1 MNDFYN
7 IQIVQQPKDL
17 DIKLYPHQL
26 ASIYNMEKLEVD
38 NTITIETNI
47 YRKSKLGIIADIV
60 GYGKTL
66 SMIGL
71 ILRNKMEWN
80 RNLPYVLDKTKIEA
94 EGLIRKYEILRYNKL
109 PTTLVLMSQSII
121 GQWVQ
126 ELKKSKLKYMCIKTK
141 QDLTD
146 LQAEDYDI
154 VLVIPSMYNKLVTV
168 YSNCAWKRFIFDEP
182 GNLKI
187 PGMLEV
193 RAGFYWFMSATPNN
207 IFHHHYRC
215 SKGTF
220 MRNIVGTSYTEFE
233 DILNYITIK
242 NHDDF
247 IKMSFKMPET
257 FHYYHKCYQPI
268 YNLIHTFVSSHIKNM
283 IEAGNI
289 EGAILEL
296 GGNKTSNIVE
306 LVMQQKKNDIL
317 EIDTKIQLY
326 TLRNDE
332 EKINELHIKK
342 AKISTQIKELDEKF
356 KNMLNSPCNICY
368 EELKDPVLEFN
379 CQNLFCGE
387 CLLKWLQQ
395 KNTCPLCRIS
405 IDTKDLIYIDNKEDN
420 KEDNNIIIKKK
431 EKTLTKPEKIIDIIN
446 NNKEGKFLIFSDHD
460 GSFNSI
466 SEVFKEYNISCVQIR
481 GNVRTTE
488 NNLNSFKHGDTQVV
502 FLNSRYNGAGLNL
515 QEATDIILY
524 NEMNFN
530 TETQIIGRA
539 NRIGRKIPLNVHH
552 LQIQDIL

>member
-1 MNDFYN
+1 MNDFN
-7 IQIVQQPKDL
+7 NNQIVQQPKDL
-17 DIKLYPHQL
+17 DVKLYIHQL
-26 ASIYNMEKLEVD
+26 ASIYNMEKLEVN
-38 NTITIETNI
+38 NTISIGNNT
-47 YRKSKLGIIADIV
+47 YRKTKLGIIADMV

-66 SMIGL
+66 SMLGL
-71 ILRNKMEWN
+71 IIRNKMEWDIDM
-80 RNLPYVLDKTKIEA
+80 PYVLEKTKIEA
-94 EGLIRKYEILRYNKL
+94 EGLIKKYEILRYTKL
-109 PTTLVLMSQSII
+109 PATLVLMSQSII

-126 ELKKSKLKYMCIKTK
+126 ELSHTKLKYTCIKTK
-141 QDLTD
+141 QDLTE

-168 YSNCAWKRFIFDEP
+168 YSNCTWKRFIFDEP
-182 GNLKI
+182 GNLKV

-193 RAGFYWFMSATPNN
+193 RAGFYWFMSATPQN

-215 SKGTF
+215 SKNTF
-220 MRNIVGTSYTEFE
+220 MRDIVGSSYSEFE
-233 DILNYITIK
+233 NISESITIK
-242 NHDDF
+242 NNPDF

-257 FHYYHKCYQPI
+257 FHNYHKCYQPI
-268 YNLIHTFVSSHIKNM
+268 YNIINNFVSSHIKNM

-306 LVMQQKKNDIL
+306 LIMEKKKNELL
-317 EIDTKIQLY
+317 EIDAKIQLY
-326 TLRNDE
+326 TIRNDE

-342 AKISTQIKELDEKF
+342 SKINIQIKELDEKF
-356 KNMLNSPCNICY
+356 KTMLSSPCNICY
-368 EELKDPVLEFN
+368 GELKDPVLEFN

-387 CLLKWLQQ
+387 CLLTWLRN
-395 KNTCPLCRIS
+395 KNSCPLCRIT
-405 IDTKDLIYIDNKEDN
+405 IDTKDLIYIDNNEH
-420 KEDNNIIIKKK
+420 ENNTILEKK
-431 EKTLTKPEKIIDIIN
+431 EKPITKPEKIIEIIQN
-446 NNKEGKFLIFSDHD
+446 NMQGKFLIFSDHD

-466 SEVFKEYNISCVQIR
+466 NQILKEYKISCVQIR

-488 NNLNSFKHGDTQVV
+488 SNLNSFKHGDTQVI

-524 NEMNFN
+524 HEMNFN

-539 NRIGRKIPLNVHH
+539 NRIGRQIPLNVHH
-552 LQIQDIL
+552 LQIQENL